1 MRYVEVCGECSWMRT
16 CWHRII
22 GFSAGLLFLVGCAQD
37 EPGLER
43 QDDVPRPT
51 SDTLGA
57 CPTEE
62 SDETTPA
69 AGCLDQEGRVV
80 RP

>member
-1 MRYVEVCGECSWMRT
+1 MRT
-16 CWHRII
+16 RSNRIVAL
-22 GFSAGLLFLVGCAQD
+22 SAGLLFLVGCAQD
-37 EPGLER
+37 EPGLEP